1 MDWDRKNREL
11 KRKHNPLSLPL
22 ILRGRKDILQLRIK
36 CSSGTYI
43 RSLAHDIGQSL
54 GCGAY
59 LHELRRT
66 AIQHY
71 LKWQPRL
78 QLVEDAS
85 SGMLLIDDL
94 KTISD
99 PVLPV
104 KADSDK
110 IARANAATGL
120 VEAQRVILP
129 ENAEWVYDF
138 VEELAKAGPTSEF
151 MDQTDAFSHGIG
163 WFKKREMGDYFL
175 EWMKG

>member
-1 MDWDRKNREL
+1 VRGNAYSVCVAFGWRRAYIYIADV
-11 KRKHNPLSLPL
+11 
-22 ILRGRKDILQLRIK
+22 LRRQ
-36 CSSGTYI
+36 TEWP
-43 RSLAHDIGQSL
+43 
-54 GCGAY
+54 
-59 LHELRRT
+59 ELRRT